1 MMKKAISLSS
11 LLILSCLSCIKTEV
25 LNTPEVEHVDTVM
38 TKKPHKQL
46 PPSDTTE
53 VTDTARV
60 PIGFNPSV
68 EDWEDEDI
76 DL

>member
-1 MMKKAISLSS
+1 MNKLYILITV
-11 LLILSCLSCIKTEV
+11 LLCVSCITTEV
-25 LNTPEVEHVDTVM
+25 PERIVNNSDTTAV
-38 TKKPHKQL
+38 TKKPHKPY

-68 EDWEDEDI
+68 EDWEDTNIDI
-76 DL
+76 